1 MTNTNL
7 IFATS
12 NQNKVL
18 EIQKILPKKF
28 NIKSLKDLNYFEDV
42 PENETTIEGNA
53 VFKAKYIYKKFNI
66 NVFADDTGL
75 EVEALNGEPGVHSAR
90 YAGTTRNSEKNIKK
104 LLKNLKNIK
113 NRNARFKT
121 VIALIIDNKLHIFS
135 GIVEGYILDSP
146 KGNNGFGY
154 DPIFCPNGFDKS
166 FAELT
171 LKEKNLIS
179 HRSLAMKKLIDF
191 IS

>member
-1 MTNTNL
+1 MTNINL

-53 VFKAKYIYKKFNI
+53 IFKAKYIYEKFNI

-90 YAGTTRNSEKNIKK
+90 YAGKTRNSEKNIKK

-135 GIVEGYILDSP
+135 GIIEGYILDSP

>member
-1 MTNTNL
+1 MTNINL

-42 PENETTIEGNA
+42 PENENTIEGNA
-53 VFKAKYIYKKFNI
+53 VFKSKYIYKKFNI

-75 EVEALNGEPGVHSAR
+75 EVEALNREPGVHSAR
-90 YAGTTRNSEKNIKK
+90 YAGKTRNSEKNIKK

>member
-1 MTNTNL
+1 MTNINL

-42 PENETTIEGNA
+42 PENENTIKGNA
-53 VFKAKYIYKKFNI
+53 VFKAKYIYEKFNI

-90 YAGTTRNSEKNIKK
+90 YAGKTRNSEKNIKK

-121 VIALIIDNKLHIFS
+121 VIALIIDNKLHTFS
-135 GIVEGYILDSP
+135 GIVKGYILDSP

>member
-1 MTNTNL
+1 MTNINL

-28 NIKSLKDLNYFEDV
+28 NIKSLKDLNYFKDV
-42 PENETTIEGNA
+42 PENENTIDGNA
-53 VFKAKYIYKKFNI
+53 VFKAKYIYEKFNI

-75 EVEALNGEPGVHSAR
+75 EVEALNGEPGVRSAR
-90 YAGTTRNSEKNIKK
+90 YAGTARNSTKNIKK

-121 VIALIIDNKLHIFS
+121 VIALIIDNKLHKFS

-146 KGNNGFGY
+146 MGNNGFGY
-154 DPIFCPNGFDKS
+154 DPIFCPSGFDKS

>member
-1 MTNTNL
+1 MTNINL

-42 PENETTIEGNA
+42 PENENTIKGNA
-53 VFKAKYIYKKFNI
+53 VFKAKYIYEKFNI

>member
-1 MTNTNL
+1 MTNINL

-18 EIQKILPKKF
+18 EIQKILPKKL
-28 NIKSLKDLNYFEDV
+28 NIKRLKDLNYFEDI

-53 VFKAKYIYKKFNI
+53 IFKAKYIYEKFNI

-90 YAGTTRNSEKNIKK
+90 YAGKTRNSEKNIKK

-135 GIVEGYILDSP
+135 GLVEGYILDSP

-171 LKEKNLIS
+171 LNEKNLIS

>member
-1 MTNTNL
+1 MTNINL

-53 VFKAKYIYKKFNI
+53 IFKAKYIYKKFNI

-75 EVEALNGEPGVHSAR
+75 EVEALNGLPGVHSAR
-90 YAGTTRNSEKNIKK
+90 YAGKTRNSEKNIKK

-146 KGNNGFGY
+146 MGNNGFGY

>member
-1 MTNTNL
+1 MTNINL

-42 PENETTIEGNA
+42 PENENTIEGNA

-75 EVEALNGEPGVHSAR
+75 EVEVLNGEPGVHSAR
-90 YAGTTRNSEKNIKK
+90 YAGKTRNSEKNIKK

-113 NRNARFKT
+113 NRNAQFKT

>member
-1 MTNTNL
+1 MTNINL

-42 PENETTIEGNA
+42 PENENTIEGNA
-53 VFKAKYIYKKFNI
+53 IFKAKYIYEKFNI

-90 YAGTTRNSEKNIKK
+90 YAGKTSNSEKNIKK

>member
-1 MTNTNL
+1 MTNINL

-42 PENETTIEGNA
+42 TENETTIEGNA
-53 VFKAKYIYKKFNI
+53 IFKAKYIYEKFNI

-179 HRSLAMKKLIDF
+179 HRSFAMKKLIDF

>member
-1 MTNTNL
+1 MTNINL

-53 VFKAKYIYKKFNI
+53 IFKAKYIYEKFNI

-121 VIALIIDNKLHIFS
+121 VIALIINNKLHIFS

>member
-1 MTNTNL
+1 M
-7 IFATS
+7 
-12 NQNKVL
+12 
-18 EIQKILPKKF
+18 
-28 NIKSLKDLNYFEDV
+28 
-42 PENETTIEGNA
+42 
-53 VFKAKYIYKKFNI
+53 
-66 NVFADDTGL
+66 
-75 EVEALNGEPGVHSAR
+75 NGEPGVHSAR

>member
-1 MTNTNL
+1 MTNINL

-42 PENETTIEGNA
+42 PENENTIEGNA

-75 EVEALNGEPGVHSAR
+75 EVEVLNGEPGVHSAR
-90 YAGTTRNSEKNIKK
+90 YAGKTRNSEKNIKK

>member
-1 MTNTNL
+1 MTNINL

-53 VFKAKYIYKKFNI
+53 IFKAKYIYEKFNI
-66 NVFADDTGL
+66 NVFSDDTGL

-90 YAGTTRNSEKNIKK
+90 YAGTTGSSEKNIKK

>member
-1 MTNTNL
+1 MTNINL

-90 YAGTTRNSEKNIKK
+90 YAGKTRNSEKNIKK

>member
-1 MTNTNL
+1 MTNINL

-53 VFKAKYIYKKFNI
+53 IFKAKYIYEKFNI

-90 YAGTTRNSEKNIKK
+90 YAGKSRNSEKNIKK

-135 GIVEGYILDSP
+135 GIVEGYILNSP

-166 FAELT
+166 FAELS

-179 HRSLAMKKLIDF
+179 HRSFAMKKLIDF

>member
-1 MTNTNL
+1 MTNINL

-12 NQNKVL
+12 NENKVL

-28 NIKSLKDLNYFEDV
+28 KIKSLKDLNYFEDV

-53 VFKAKYIYKKFNI
+53 IFKAKYIYEKFNI

>member
-1 MTNTNL
+1 MNNINL

-42 PENETTIEGNA
+42 PENENTIEGNA
-53 VFKAKYIYKKFNI
+53 IFKAKYIYEKFNI

-104 LLKNLKNIK
+104 LLKNLKNVK

-121 VIALIIDNKLHIFS
+121 VIALIINNKLHTFS

-146 KGNNGFGY
+146 MGNNGFGY

>member
-1 MTNTNL
+1 MTNINL

-53 VFKAKYIYKKFNI
+53 IFKAKYIYEKFNI

-90 YAGTTRNSEKNIKK
+90 YAGTTRSSEKNIKK
-104 LLKNLKNIK
+104 LLKNLKKIK

>member
-1 MTNTNL
+1 MTNINL
-7 IFATS
+7 IFATT

-42 PENETTIEGNA
+42 PENENTIEGNA

-90 YAGTTRNSEKNIKK
+90 YAGKSRNSEKNIKK

>member
-1 MTNTNL
+1 MTNLNL

-18 EIQKILPKKF
+18 EIQKILPKKL
-28 NIKSLKDLNYFEDV
+28 NIKSLKDLNYFEDI

-53 VFKAKYIYKKFNI
+53 IFKAKYIYEKFNI

-154 DPIFCPNGFDKS
+154 DPVFCPNGFDKS

-179 HRSLAMKKLIDF
+179 HSSLAMKKLIDF

>member
-1 MTNTNL
+1 MTNINL

-28 NIKSLKDLNYFEDV
+28 NIKRLKDLNYFEDV
-42 PENETTIEGNA
+42 PENENTIEGNA

-90 YAGTTRNSEKNIKK
+90 YAGKTRNSEKNIKK

>member
-1 MTNTNL
+1 MTNINL

-42 PENETTIEGNA
+42 PENENTIEGNA

-90 YAGTTRNSEKNIKK
+90 YAGKTRNSEKNIKK

>member
-1 MTNTNL
+1 MTNINL

-53 VFKAKYIYKKFNI
+53 IFKAKYIYKKFNI

-75 EVEALNGEPGVHSAR
+75 EVEALNREPSVHSAR
-90 YAGTTRNSEKNIKK
+90 YAGKTRNSEKNIKK

>member
-1 MTNTNL
+1 MTNLNL

-18 EIQKILPKKF
+18 EIQKILPKKL

-42 PENETTIEGNA
+42 PENENTIEGNA
-53 VFKAKYIYKKFNI
+53 IFKAKYIYEKFNV

-90 YAGTTRNSEKNIKK
+90 YAGTTKSSEKNIKK

>member
-1 MTNTNL
+1 MTNINL

-42 PENETTIEGNA
+42 PENENTIEGNA
-53 VFKAKYIYKKFNI
+53 IFKAKYIYEKFNI

-121 VIALIIDNKLHIFS
+121 VIALIINNKLHIFS

-179 HRSLAMKKLIDF
+179 HRSFAMKKLIDF

>member
-1 MTNTNL
+1 MTNINL

-53 VFKAKYIYKKFNI
+53 IFKAKYIYEKFNI
-66 NVFADDTGL
+66 NIFADDTGL

>member
-1 MTNTNL
+1 MTNINL

-28 NIKSLKDLNYFEDV
+28 NIKSLKDLNYLEDV

-53 VFKAKYIYKKFNI
+53 IFKAKYIYEKFNI

-90 YAGTTRNSEKNIKK
+90 YAGTTKNSEKNIKK

>member
-1 MTNTNL
+1 MTNINL

-28 NIKSLKDLNYFEDV
+28 NVKSLKDLNYFEDV

-53 VFKAKYIYKKFNI
+53 IFKARFIHEKFNI

-90 YAGTTRNSEKNIKK
+90 YAGTTRNSVKNIKK

-121 VIALIIDNKLHIFS
+121 VIALIIDNKLRIFS

>member
-1 MTNTNL
+1 MTNINL

-42 PENETTIEGNA
+42 PENENTIEGNA

-90 YAGTTRNSEKNIKK
+90 YAGKTRNSEKNIKK

-135 GIVEGYILDSP
+135 GIIEGYILDSP

>member
-1 MTNTNL
+1 MNNINL

-28 NIKSLKDLNYFEDV
+28 KIKSLKDLNYFEDV
-42 PENETTIEGNA
+42 PENENTIEGNA
-53 VFKAKYIYKKFNI
+53 IFKAKYIYEKFNI

-104 LLKNLKNIK
+104 LLKNLKNVK

-121 VIALIIDNKLHIFS
+121 VIALIINNKLHTFS

-146 KGNNGFGY
+146 MGNNGFGY

>member
-1 MTNTNL
+1 MTNINL

-53 VFKAKYIYKKFNI
+53 IFKAKYIYKKFNI

-75 EVEALNGEPGVHSAR
+75 EVEALNGEPGVYSAR

-135 GIVEGYILDSP
+135 GIIEGFILDSP

-154 DPIFCPNGFDKS
+154 DPVFCPNGFNKS

>member
-1 MTNTNL
+1 MTNINL

>member
-1 MTNTNL
+1 M
-7 IFATS
+7 
-12 NQNKVL
+12 
-18 EIQKILPKKF
+18 
-28 NIKSLKDLNYFEDV
+28 
-42 PENETTIEGNA
+42 
-53 VFKAKYIYKKFNI
+53 
-66 NVFADDTGL
+66 
-75 EVEALNGEPGVHSAR
+75 HSAR
-90 YAGTTRNSEKNIKK
+90 YAGKTRNSEKNIKK

-135 GIVEGYILDSP
+135 GIVEGYIFDSP